1 MSVDA
6 YDLACHLCKLN
17 LDADYD
23 DVDAGLADAYGLDI
37 DTFHKL
43 ISDLLPLIDVGVS
56 PITGTK
62 FKGFSKVEN
71 GHGFWLVKMEASH
84 ERSN

>member
-1 MSVDA
+1 MNIDA
-6 YDLACHLCKLN
+6 YELACHLCELD

-23 DVDAGLADAYGLDI
+23 DVDAGLAVTYGLDI

-62 FKGFSKVEN
+62 FKGFAVHTN
-71 GHGFWLVKMEASH
+71 GYGFWLVKMEVPA
-84 ERSN
+84 